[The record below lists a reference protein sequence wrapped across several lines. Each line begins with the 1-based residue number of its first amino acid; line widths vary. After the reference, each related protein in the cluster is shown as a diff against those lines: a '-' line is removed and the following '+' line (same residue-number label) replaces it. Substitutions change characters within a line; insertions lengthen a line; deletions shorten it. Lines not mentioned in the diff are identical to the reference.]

1 MAKDEDTLTRHP
13 VPAGVRAVEQQVA
26 EVAGVLADRSLSLDA
41 AGTRETLLALAAAGR
56 RLASLPWRVAAHAD
70 VVKVG
75 ADSGATSTGVW
86 WAVATKQNRRTA
98 AGQVRLA
105 NALESRW
112 HRVRTLSRTRR

>member
-41 AGTRETLLALAAAGR
+41 ASTRDALVAIAAAEA
-56 RLASLPWRVAAHAD
+56 RLASLRLAIAAHAD

-86 WAVATKQNRRTA
+86 WAVATRQNRRTA
-98 AGQVRLA
+98 AGQVRWPTRSSPGGTA
-105 NALESRW
+105 SGQP
-112 HRVRTLSRTRR
+112 SRTRR